1 MNTTLEEII
10 TLYLAKIENFD
21 YLQYSEEELLEEL
34 SPMLL
39 SATSKLFSLNLKIDF
54 DMEEFNREL
63 EPIEQNL
70 VALGLVEEFLT
81 QKVNSIK
88 VLKNHLTTKDFNLYS
103 SANMLKQLR
112 ETLDS
117 VSKEKYYLETRYEYK
132 KRIRKERRKPRR
144 QPALHL

>member
-10 TLYLAKIENFD
+10 SLYLAKIENYD
-21 YLQYSEEELLEEL
+21 YLQYTEEELLEEL
-34 SPMLL
+34 KPMLL
-39 SATSKLFSLNLKIDF
+39 SATSKLFSLDIKIDF

-81 QKVNSIK
+81 QRVNSVK
-88 VLKNHLTTKDFNLYS
+88 VLKNHLTTKDFKLFS

-132 KRIRKERRKPRR
+132 KRIRKI
-144 QPALHL
+144 

>member
-1 MNTTLEEII
+1 MNTTLEEVIA
-10 TLYLAKIENFD
+10 LYLAKIENYD
-21 YLQYSEEELLEEL
+21 YLQYTEEELLEEL
-34 SPMLL
+34 KPMLL
-39 SATSKLFSLNLKIDF
+39 SATSKLFSLDIKIDF
-54 DMEEFNREL
+54 DMEEFNRQL

-88 VLKNHLTTKDFNLYS
+88 VLKNHLTTKDFKLFS

-117 VSKEKYYLETRYEYK
+117 VKREISYLETRLEYK
-132 KRIRKERRKPRR
+132 RKYRKGDDK
-144 QPALHL
+144 

>member
-1 MNTTLEEII
+1 MNTTLEEVI

-21 YLQYSEEELLEEL
+21 YLKYSEEELLEEL
-34 SPMLL
+34 KPMLL

-132 KRIRKERRKPRR
+132 KRIKKI
-144 QPALHL
+144 LDGDK

>member
-10 TLYLAKIENFD
+10 SLYLAKIENYD
-21 YLQYSEEELLEEL
+21 YLQYTEEELLEEL
-34 SPMLL
+34 KPMLL
-39 SATSKLFSLNLKIDF
+39 SATSKLFSLDVKIDF
-54 DMEEFNREL
+54 DMEEFNKEL

-70 VALGLVEEFLT
+70 IALGLVEEFLT
-81 QKVNSIK
+81 QKVNSIR

-112 ETLDS
+112 ATLDS

-132 KRIRKERRKPRR
+132 KRIRKILDGDK
-144 QPALHL
+144 

>member
-1 MNTTLEEII
+1 MNTTLEEVI

-21 YLQYSEEELLEEL
+21 YLEYSEEELLEEL

-132 KRIRKERRKPRR
+132 KRIRKILDGDK
-144 QPALHL
+144 

>member
-21 YLQYSEEELLEEL
+21 YLEYSEEELLEEL

-81 QKVNSIK
+81 QKVNSIR

-112 ETLDS
+112 ATLDS

-132 KRIRKERRKPRR
+132 KRIRKILDGDK
-144 QPALHL
+144 

>member
-10 TLYLAKIENFD
+10 SLYLAKIENYD
-21 YLQYSEEELLEEL
+21 YLQYTEEELLEEL
-34 SPMLL
+34 KPMLL
-39 SATSKLFSLNLKIDF
+39 SATSKLFTLDVKIDF

-70 VALGLVEEFLT
+70 IALGLVEEFLT

-132 KRIRKERRKPRR
+132 KRIRKILDGDK
-144 QPALHL
+144 

>member
-10 TLYLAKIENFD
+10 SLYLAKIENYD
-21 YLQYSEEELLEEL
+21 YLQYTEEELLEEL
-34 SPMLL
+34 KPMLL

-132 KRIRKERRKPRR
+132 KRIRKILDGDK
-144 QPALHL
+144 

>member
-1 MNTTLEEII
+1 MNTTLEEVIS
-10 TLYLAKIENFD
+10 LYLAKIENFD
-21 YLQYSEEELLEEL
+21 YLQYTEEELLEEL
-34 SPMLL
+34 KPMLL
-39 SATSKLFSLNLKIDF
+39 SATSKLFTLDIKIDF

-81 QKVNSIK
+81 QKVHSVK
-88 VLKNHLTTKDFNLYS
+88 VLKNHLTTKDFKLFS

-117 VSKEKYYLETRYEYK
+117 VKREISYLETRLEYK
-132 KRIRKERRKPRR
+132 RKYRKGDDK
-144 QPALHL
+144 

>member
-88 VLKNHLTTKDFNLYS
+88 VLKNHLTTKDFKLYS

-132 KRIRKERRKPRR
+132 KRIRKILDGDK
-144 QPALHL
+144 